1 MTIRG
6 DPPGKAAPAGATDDL
21 ADLIGRVAARDAA
34 AFAALYKQ
42 TSAKLYGVIA
52 RILPRGDLGAEAL
65 QEAYVRI
72 WEKAG
77 DFDPLRGS
85 PLAWMATIARNRALD
100 EVRRVRPGSLED
112 LPESFEPAADEV
124 DPLAARERSEALAA
138 LVNCL
143 QALDEEKRAVVLLAY
158 YRGWSSRGARQALR
172 AARADDQDLAA
183 SQPCATEGLSGVMT
197 VTPDDDFAA
206 AEYALG
212 TLDPAERATLA
223 ARRLREPELDQ
234 AIRAWEARLAPL
246 AEATP
251 AIEPPRRPSGR
262 DRGTDSRRFRCAQP
276 PAADS
281 TVVVLRRSVTR
292 WRTAAIAASV
302 IAGLLAIGLIARETT
317 REALPRQ
324 YVAILQKDAASPA
337 FEVTVNLDR
346 QELTVRPVAAQ
357 TPPGKAYELWIIDPR
372 LGAPRSLGVIGETT
386 RAANLA
392 AYDRAVVENATYAVT
407 VEPPGG
413 SPSGQPSGPP
423 VFVGKLIPV
432 GP

>member
-1 MTIRG
+1 
-6 DPPGKAAPAGATDDL
+6 
-21 ADLIGRVAARDAA
+21 
-34 AFAALYKQ
+34 
-42 TSAKLYGVIA
+42 
-52 RILPRGDLGAEAL
+52 
-65 QEAYVRI
+65 
-72 WEKAG
+72 
-77 DFDPLRGS
+77 
-85 PLAWMATIARNRALD
+85 
-100 EVRRVRPGSLED
+100 
-112 LPESFEPAADEV
+112 
-124 DPLAARERSEALAA
+124 
-138 LVNCL
+138 
-143 QALDEEKRAVVLLAY
+143 
-158 YRGWSSRGARQALR
+158 
-172 AARADDQDLAA
+172 
-183 SQPCATEGLSGVMT
+183 MT
-197 VTPDDDFAA
+197 VSPDDDFAA

-251 AIEPPRRPSGR
+251 AIEPPQNLLAAIEARVRPGSGA
-262 DRGTDSRRFRCAQP
+262 AQP

-281 TVVVLRRSVTR
+281 SVVALRRSVMR

-302 IAGLLAIGLIARETT
+302 VAGLLAIGFIAREAT

-337 FEVTVNLDR
+337 FEVTVNLDK

-357 TPPGKAYELWIIDPR
+357 TPPGKAYELWIIDPK
-372 LGAPRSLGVIGETT
+372 LGAPRSLGVIGETP

-423 VFVGKLIPV
+423 VFVGKLLPV

>member
-1 MTIRG
+1 
-6 DPPGKAAPAGATDDL
+6 
-21 ADLIGRVAARDAA
+21 
-34 AFAALYKQ
+34 
-42 TSAKLYGVIA
+42 
-52 RILPRGDLGAEAL
+52 
-65 QEAYVRI
+65 
-72 WEKAG
+72 
-77 DFDPLRGS
+77 
-85 PLAWMATIARNRALD
+85 
-100 EVRRVRPGSLED
+100 
-112 LPESFEPAADEV
+112 
-124 DPLAARERSEALAA
+124 
-138 LVNCL
+138 
-143 QALDEEKRAVVLLAY
+143 
-158 YRGWSSRGARQALR
+158 
-172 AARADDQDLAA
+172 
-183 SQPCATEGLSGVMT
+183 MT

-251 AIEPPRRPSGR
+251 EIEPPRDLLAAIEGR
-262 DRGTDSRRFRCAQP
+262 IRAGSAAAAP

-281 TVVVLRRSVTR
+281 SVVVLRRSVTR
-292 WRTAAIAASV
+292 WRTAAIAATV

-317 REALPRQ
+317 REALPRE

-346 QELTVRPVAAQ
+346 RELTVRPVAAQ

-372 LGAPRSLGVIGETT
+372 LGAPRSLGVIGDTT

-413 SPSGQPSGPP
+413 SPSGTPSGPP